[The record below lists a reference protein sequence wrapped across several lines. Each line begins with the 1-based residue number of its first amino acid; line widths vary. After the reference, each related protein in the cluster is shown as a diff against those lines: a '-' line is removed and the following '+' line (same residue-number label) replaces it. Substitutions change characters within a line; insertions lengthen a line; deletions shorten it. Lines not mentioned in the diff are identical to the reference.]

1 MAVNVNE
8 TETKY
13 DAPVAAALPDLDALP
28 QVAAT
33 SRPEEEELEAE
44 Y

>member
-13 DAPVAAALPDLDALP
+13 DAPSLPALDAL
-28 QVAAT
+28 VAQLAW
-33 SRPEEEELEAE
+33 
-44 Y
+44 